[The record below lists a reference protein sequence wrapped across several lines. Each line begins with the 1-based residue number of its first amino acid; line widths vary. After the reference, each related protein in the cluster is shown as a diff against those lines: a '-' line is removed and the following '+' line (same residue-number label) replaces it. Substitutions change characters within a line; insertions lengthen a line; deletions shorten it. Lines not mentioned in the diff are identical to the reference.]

1 MASIACEVSIWVYL
15 LPADVIW
22 PNTVTAKIAATIQK
36 RGPRKILLPVLA
48 GFFEVF
54 LLEKLFF
61 VGFLGFCACD
71 ISGDSRF

>member
-1 MASIACEVSIWVYL
+1 
-15 LPADVIW
+15 
-22 PNTVTAKIAATIQK
+22 
-36 RGPRKILLPVLA
+36 LLPVEA